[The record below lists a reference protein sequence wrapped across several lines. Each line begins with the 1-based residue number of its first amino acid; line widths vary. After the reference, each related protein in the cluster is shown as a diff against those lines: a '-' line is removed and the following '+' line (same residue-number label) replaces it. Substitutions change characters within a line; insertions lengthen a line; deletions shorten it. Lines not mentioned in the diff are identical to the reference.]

1 MANIWA
7 QSICYQKDYR
17 TYGGLVKCPIQN
29 IEETNRYKYIQMKMW
44 MWTYDMMQSAKQLV
58 GNPSMRGQ
66 ATTASKSRISATVA
80 SELWHKTQTHR
91 TKSKF
96 PHTPVRPLKLEV
108 LEKQTKASAPTAT
121 TSASPKIVTLPCVAL
136 PANPFPVKCYIPL
149 YGPLPCV
156 TILENLKARWLPSLI
171 LRQGVH
177 RREPREY
184 DTSNVPQ
191 VLIHPKLFTSITRKS
206 KEGPYFHELR

>member
-1 MANIWA
+1 MNVDLRHDA
-7 QSICYQKDYR
+7 ICQAACRKSLNARASNDGFQVQDFSN
-17 TYGGLVKCPIQN
+17 GGVRIVTQN
-29 IEETNRYKYIQMKMW
+29 TNAPK
-44 MWTYDMMQSAKQLV
+44 
-58 GNPSMRGQ
+58 
-66 ATTASKSRISATVA
+66 
-80 SELWHKTQTHR
+80 
-91 TKSKF
+91 KSKF

-108 LEKQTKASAPTAT
+108 LEKQTKASASTAT
-121 TSASPKIVTLPCVAL
+121 TSASPKIVTLLCVAL
-136 PANPFPVKCYIPL
+136 PANPFPVKCYTPL

-191 VLIHPKLFTSITRKS
+191 ELIHPNLFTSITRKS
-206 KEGPYFHELR
+206 KEGPDFPELR